1 MFFRTRNIFQVEFA
15 VVASDLATSLI
26 GRINHFKAFVKKES
40 AIKNQVETVVT
51 IIGGCHGNSEGNSG
65 FINPDYLDSELAKR
79 YQESIDDKQWET
91 EETNKMTFKFIDIK
105 DYHVC
110 ENKASCPNPYKC
122 PNVNANN
129 YKSYDEQSRKL
140 VEKLEESMM

>member
-26 GRINHFKAFVKKES
+26 GRINHFQEFVKKES

-65 FINPDYLDSELAKR
+65 FIKVKIL
-79 YQESIDDKQWET
+79 
-91 EETNKMTFKFIDIK
+91 
-105 DYHVC
+105 
-110 ENKASCPNPYKC
+110 
-122 PNVNANN
+122 
-129 YKSYDEQSRKL
+129 
-140 VEKLEESMM
+140 